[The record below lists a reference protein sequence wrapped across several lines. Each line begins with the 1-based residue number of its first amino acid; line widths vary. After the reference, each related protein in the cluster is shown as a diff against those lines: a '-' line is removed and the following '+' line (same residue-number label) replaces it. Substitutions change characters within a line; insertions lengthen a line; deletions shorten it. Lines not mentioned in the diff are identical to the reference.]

1 MYSVSAALL
10 YFYMVAAWGGYVF
23 IINLIPLYVLF
34 LIIVERTDIKI
45 YIAYSVFYVMGTLLS
60 MQVI

>member
-1 MYSVSAALL
+1 MYAVSAALL

-34 LIIVERTDIKI
+34 LIIVERTTIKI
-45 YIAYSVFYVMGTLLS
+45 YIAYSVFYVIGTLLS
-60 MQVI
+60 MQV

>member
-10 YFYMVAAWGGYVF
+10 YFYMVAAWGGYD
-23 IINLIPLYVLF
+23 LIPLYVLF